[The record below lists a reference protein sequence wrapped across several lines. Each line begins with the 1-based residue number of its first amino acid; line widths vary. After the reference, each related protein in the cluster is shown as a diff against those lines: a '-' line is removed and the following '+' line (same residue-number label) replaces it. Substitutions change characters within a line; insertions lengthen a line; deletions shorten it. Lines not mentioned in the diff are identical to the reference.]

1 MKNYLQ
7 SFLPIFK
14 NFKAT
19 NVLNAFILAGI
30 FQAILLSLTL
40 VSKETL
46 DKYSHK
52 INAFW
57 RYVISVF
64 YIFFIT
70 IISYTIM
77 YIIFAYGGG
86 MLVTG
91 H

>member
-1 MKNYLQ
+1 MKNKLN

-14 NFKAT
+14 NFKST
-19 NVLNAFILAGI
+19 DILNAFILAGI

-52 INAFW
+52 INTFW

-77 YIIFAYGGG
+77 YILFAYGGG
-86 MLVTG
+86 MLVSRK
-91 H
+91 